1 MHASNHVHRSVG
13 VLVQITS
20 ITLIDYNR
28 NDCMVNM
35 HFTYITKIPLK
46 VNAVESIVLNSSE
59 LILTSLLQM
68 LKMVINVCHQNIV
81 ILVHIH
87 LQP

>member
-20 ITLIDYNR
+20 ITLIDYNP

-35 HFTYITKIPLK
+35 HFTYIKLVTTEAQHPEETYIGRD
-46 VNAVESIVLNSSE
+46 SE
-59 LILTSLLQM
+59 RFGIRTD
-68 LKMVINVCHQNIV
+68 
-81 ILVHIH
+81 
-87 LQP
+87 